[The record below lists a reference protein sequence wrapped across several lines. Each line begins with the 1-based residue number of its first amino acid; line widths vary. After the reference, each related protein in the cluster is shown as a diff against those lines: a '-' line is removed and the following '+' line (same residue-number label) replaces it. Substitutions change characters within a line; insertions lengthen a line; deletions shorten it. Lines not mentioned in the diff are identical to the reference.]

1 MPNRRG
7 GDGELR
13 TRSVTS
19 EQGTLPYFKTQ
30 IRILS
35 KRRWRRQGRN
45 IQHWERSRRR
55 GKQTERASGRAAR
68 RRRANFRPSAAE
80 RPTAR
85 ARRVDNKSGG
95 TRPHSPRA
103 RRPKSPKMSREATRI
118 RGGRERRFRNPQNAD
133 RRGEICRLQMA
144 VAVWPPAPARPR
156 RLRRR
161 RHPARSKSRRFALC
175 GIDRIDVIKK
185 SSEWAEYQNN
195 LGFMRRRDS
204 S

>member
-68 RRRANFRPSAAE
+68 RRANFRPSAAE

-85 ARRVDNKSGG
+85 GGSTTKAAARG
-95 TRPHSPRA
+95 P
-103 RRPKSPKMSREATRI
+103 I
-118 RGGRERRFRNPQNAD
+118 RRERGAQKAQKCRVKRLESAEGGSDAFAIHRTQTDEEKFAD
-133 RRGEICRLQMA
+133 CKWQWPYGR
-144 VAVWPPAPARPR
+144 PPARARPR
-156 RLRRR
+156 RLHRR

-195 LGFMRRRDS
+195 LGFIRRRDS

>member
-1 MPNRRG
+1 MAKAGTKYSALGTKPEARETNGTRKWEG
-7 GDGELR
+7 GAAAGQFP
-13 TRSVTS
+13 T
-19 EQGTLPYFKTQ
+19 
-30 IRILS
+30 
-35 KRRWRRQGRN
+35 
-45 IQHWERSRRR
+45 ERSRA
-55 GKQTERASGRAAR
+55 TDC
-68 RRRANFRPSAAE
+68 
-80 RPTAR
+80 

-133 RRGEICRLQMA
+133 RRGEIRRLQMA

-156 RLRRR
+156 RLHRR

-175 GIDRIDVIKK
+175 GIDRIGVIKK